1 MAARNFA
8 LWSSIRADFLANGM
22 PYSQLAEK
30 YSVSLSTL
38 KKRAASEKWMDA
50 REKVVN
56 GTYLEPARKK
66 EPEPELEPIGED
78 DVAVL
83 IDLKRERYQKF
94 MEITDAMMDRISA
107 ALTSP
112 EVVSPYS
119 LKMLASALRD
129 LREMQGLNK
138 TELDLEEQRAR
149 IAKLKSE
156 IKTVESDGDGGII
169 YMPVMADRPEPP
181 EDDNA

>member
-8 LWSSIRADFLANGM
+8 LWSSIRADFLANGI
-22 PYSQLAEK
+22 PYPQLAEK

-56 GTYLEPARKK
+56 GTYLEPTRKK
-66 EPEPELEPIGED
+66 EPAPEPEPELEPIGED

-156 IKTVESDGDGGII
+156 IKTPETMESQSIVVEFVDTFG
-169 YMPVMADRPEPP
+169 AET
-181 EDDNA
+181 

>member
-56 GTYLEPARKK
+56 GSYLEPRRKK
-66 EPEPELEPIGED
+66 ELAPEPEPELEPIGED

-149 IAKLKSE
+149 IDKLKSE
-156 IKTVESDGDGGII
+156 TKAQQTVESHGI
-169 YMPVMADRPEPP
+169 VVEFVDTFGAET
-181 EDDNA
+181 

>member
-1 MAARNFA
+1 MAARNYA

-22 PYSQLAEK
+22 PYPQLAEK

-56 GTYLEPARKK
+56 GTYLEPRRKK
-66 EPEPELEPIGED
+66 EPELEPEPAREPIDED

-83 IDLKRERYQKF
+83 IDLKRQRYLKF

-107 ALTSP
+107 ALTDP

-138 TELDLEEQRAR
+138 TELDIEEQRAR

-156 IKTVESDGDGGII
+156 AKSPETIENQGIVVEFVDTFG
-169 YMPVMADRPEPP
+169 A
-181 EDDNA
+181 ED